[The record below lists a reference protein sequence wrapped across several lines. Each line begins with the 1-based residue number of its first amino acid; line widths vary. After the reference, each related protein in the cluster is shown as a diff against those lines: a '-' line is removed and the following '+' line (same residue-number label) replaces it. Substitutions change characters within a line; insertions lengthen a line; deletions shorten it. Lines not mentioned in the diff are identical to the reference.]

1 MLCLVAGRPLQN
13 CTGTV
18 LNVPRIEAP
27 VATNTEATSVV
38 CGSPYSDE
46 DHKDKSS
53 NLATG
58 YLDDLFEDLEVS
70 LIDSETLADKLNR
83 VLENHSPCVSIGSG
97 VDFSLGRDEEG
108 RLVHQDHSLSVSLS
122 SGLGWPRVSVT

>member
-1 MLCLVAGRPLQN
+1 MSNGKENLEKGKAKVLRLVSGRPLQN

-18 LNVPRIEAP
+18 LNVPHIEAP

-46 DHKDKSS
+46 DHEDKSS

-58 YLDDLFEDLEVS
+58 YLDDLFEDLEVP
-70 LIDSETLADKLNR
+70 LINSETLADKLNR
-83 VLENHSPCVSIGSG
+83 VLENQKTLFSNQKVIFFLHVTVS
-97 VDFSLGRDEEG
+97 E
-108 RLVHQDHSLSVSLS
+108 
-122 SGLGWPRVSVT
+122 